1 MPVILNHFESL
12 RSNYSTWSELKEHL
26 TSKAGGSIRVVG
38 QDTEQN
44 VVLRYVKGESSFRT
58 PGVGMF
64 RSVVWDTVA
73 NLPVCV
79 APVKAEDGAPP
90 LNKTFTSIQDFLDG
104 VLMQVYVTAA
114 EPTVLRVCS
123 RTKIGAGTGFYS
135 SKTFSEMFTEC
146 IAATPVRTLDTLL
159 MHLRETMDTVSASSA
174 FASFVLQ
181 HPEHRI
187 VAKIHSP
194 DINMVHMG
202 TVSATGLVTMMEQAA
217 EWPPALRRLQ
227 ISSYPVKA
235 FGSEDEI
242 QDLMRRTAVQ
252 NGFRWQGLVFKDGTG
267 ARWRLRSPGYLTI
280 RTLRGSEATEV
291 DRFLR
296 LRNEGQVLEYLKHY
310 GEERKN
316 FWAFESILRERTADI
331 LSAYSAVHKAHTL
344 KFSELPAAYKTPV
357 HLLHVEYLNV
367 LRQKKHTVQL
377 NTVIG
382 IVNGLKMFE
391 QRRLL
396 EAAPFVPP
404 EPVAEAVT
412 EPEPVAEPVETV

>member
-1 MPVILNHFESL
+1 
-12 RSNYSTWSELKEHL
+12 
-26 TSKAGGSIRVVG
+26 
-38 QDTEQN
+38 
-44 VVLRYVKGESSFRT
+44 
-58 PGVGMF
+58 
-64 RSVVWDTVA
+64 
-73 NLPVCV
+73 
-79 APVKAEDGAPP
+79 
-90 LNKTFTSIQDFLDG
+90 
-104 VLMQVYVTAA
+104 
-114 EPTVLRVCS
+114 
-123 RTKIGAGTGFYS
+123 
-135 SKTFSEMFTEC
+135 
-146 IAATPVRTLDTLL
+146 
-159 MHLRETMDTVSASSA
+159 
-174 FASFVLQ
+174 
-181 HPEHRI
+181 
-187 VAKIHSP
+187 
-194 DINMVHMG
+194 MVHMG

-404 EPVAEAVT
+404 EPVAEPEALAQPVA
-412 EPEPVAEPVETV
+412 EPVAEPVETV